1 MPKQPPEIVLVDYGA
16 GNMRSVQRA
25 LEAVGQQPLVTSDPR
40 DLAHARGI
48 VLPGVGSAQDAMRA
62 LARLDL
68 IASLR
73 DYAASGRPFLGVC
86 VGQQLLF
93 DASEEGGGVECLG
106 ILPGIVRRFPSD
118 RGLKV
123 PQIGWNTVWLKYEH
137 PLLDGIPNAS
147 YFYFVHSYYVDPAE
161 REMTLGATEYGIDF
175 ASVVARENVV
185 ATQFHPEKSAD
196 LGLRLYANF
205 ARIVE
210 TACHPE
216 RSEGSA
222 GRYARASGFF
232 GSASE

>member
-1 MPKQPPEIVLVDYGA
+1 VPKQPPEIVLVDYGA

-123 PQIGWNTVWLKYEH
+123 PQSGWNTVWLKYEH
-137 PLLDGIPNAS
+137 PLFDGIPNAS

>member
-1 MPKQPPEIVLVDYGA
+1 MTSRFDNAREVGVQP
-16 GNMRSVQRA
+16 Q
-25 LEAVGQQPLVTSDPR
+25 
-40 DLAHARGI
+40 
-48 VLPGVGSAQDAMRA
+48 
-62 LARLDL
+62 
-68 IASLR
+68 
-73 DYAASGRPFLGVC
+73 
-86 VGQQLLF
+86 
-93 DASEEGGGVECLG
+93 
-106 ILPGIVRRFPSD
+106 
-118 RGLKV
+118 
-123 PQIGWNTVWLKYEH
+123 PQIGALFGMELRRDHVLARDDAGEIDAVFGRAQRHLTLGRVDIIRVHEVEVAGIGDAVEQRM
-137 PLLDGIPNAS
+137 LDGIPNAS